1 MGTMTPI
8 TYNDDLAREIIHFG
22 VLAADVEALKPRP
35 ASSVPNPD
43 GSAQYETNAEYT
55 RRIISAAILH
65 LIHVGL
71 LDMGLILPVLDV
83 VPVKKD
89 SGHHNGEA
97 GGHEEIPLEGHC

>member
-65 LIHVGL
+65 LIQVGL
-71 LDMGLILPVLDV
+71 LVIPEDAAEKMEQG
-83 VPVKKD
+83 
-89 SGHHNGEA
+89 
-97 GGHEEIPLEGHC
+97 IPLDF